1 MAFDYKYVKEYIEGF
16 GYKLI
21 SKEYK
26 TCHDKLEIEC
36 QLGHL
41 YKATFTNFKNHN
53 KRCPICNQST
63 GEIKIEKVLKALDIK
78 FVNQFK
84 FKNCKDNRPLPFDFY
99 LTDYNICI
107 EYDGIQHYKAFDFF
121 GGKKRL
127 EEYKRHDKIKNKFCM
142 QNNIVILRI
151 PYWDFDNIENILKE
165 NLIVNLKETSTTKKP
180 LKS

>member
-1 MAFDYKYVKEYIEGF
+1 MRI
-16 GYKLI
+16 
-21 SKEYK
+21 
-26 TCHDKLEIEC
+26 
-36 QLGHL
+36 
-41 YKATFTNFKNHN
+41 
-53 KRCPICNQST
+53 
-63 GEIKIEKVLKALDIK
+63 
-78 FVNQFK
+78 
-84 FKNCKDNRPLPFDFY
+84 
-99 LTDYNICI
+99 
-107 EYDGIQHYKAFDFF
+107 F